1 MLPLSCNPS
10 RVARTTGC
18 EHRRLAAALLPA
30 FVLSFIIYLHCGICL
45 LCVQADEQATV
56 DPLAPKAKTNHKKT
70 KTPLPSAQEDGT
82 CPATHQVA
90 AAKPQAPPAP
100 TALSIATA
108 APAADDH
115 GAAGTSEIEDDPVP
129 DQQQQAVAVDVAQ
142 SFGADIGMKTP
153 SPPATADGPH
163 ETQ

>member
-1 MLPLSCNPS
+1 VSHAQPDVSTDVLQLPCCLLLFCHSLSIFTAN
-10 RVARTTGC
+10 V
-18 EHRRLAAALLPA
+18 H
-30 FVLSFIIYLHCGICL
+30 GICL